1 MPAPRKESS
10 SPLGTLR
17 SASSVRWATSAGSES
32 AGSRSSSPRKR
43 TPSGMSRNSS
53 STEETPT
60 AASIASLS
68 ESVRERKLIGQPL
81 AYELVEEVWGNR
93 EVPPQNRRRGLAG
106 ETWFPPRERAE
117 GEGRSLFV
125 EQLPVGGGVE
135 QLVRL
140 GGVGEADLH
149 EPALAVRVLVDRLG
163 LLDHLAVH
171 LDDLARQRRDHVRD
185 GLDGF
190 DLPVALV
197 PGKRAAFVRG
207 LVVDDLAE
215 RVLGVPRDPER
226 GRVPLDPGPVVLAV
240 IPEVVGI
247 ALFRHYGSSRV

>member
-81 AYELVEEVWGNR
+81 AYELVEGVWGGGGGGGGGGGAPSR
-93 EVPPQNRRRGLAG
+93 PAPAAGRRGG
-106 ETWFPPRERAE
+106 GS
-117 GEGRSLFV
+117 GEGMFIRSA
-125 EQLPVGGGVE
+125 GAS
-135 QLVRL
+135 RW
-140 GGVGEADLH
+140 
-149 EPALAVRVLVDRLG
+149 
-163 LLDHLAVH
+163 
-171 LDDLARQRRDHVRD
+171 
-185 GLDGF
+185 
-190 DLPVALV
+190 
-197 PGKRAAFVRG
+197 RG
-207 LVVDDLAE
+207 TLTL
-215 RVLGVPRDPER
+215 
-226 GRVPLDPGPVVLAV
+226 
-240 IPEVVGI
+240 
-247 ALFRHYGSSRV
+247 

>member
-81 AYELVEEVWGNR
+81 AYELVEGVWGNR
-93 EVPPQNRRRGLAG
+93 EVPPQNRRRRLAG
-106 ETWFPPRERAE
+106 ETWFPPRERAD
-117 GEGRSLFV
+117 GEGRSRD
-125 EQLPVGGGVE
+125 
-135 QLVRL
+135 RL
-140 GGVGEADLH
+140 LRLAALRQRLLHEFADEAD
-149 EPALAVRVLVDRLG
+149 ALAPCRLEERLP
-163 LLDHLAVH
+163 LL
-171 LDDLARQRRDHVRD
+171 
-185 GLDGF
+185 
-190 DLPVALV
+190 
-197 PGKRAAFVRG
+197 
-207 LVVDDLAE
+207 
-215 RVLGVPRDPER
+215 
-226 GRVPLDPGPVVLAV
+226 
-240 IPEVVGI
+240 
-247 ALFRHYGSSRV
+247 